1 LKRGAPMALWSDDE
15 VEERGEDS
23 GRDSSRGF
31 ARGFARVLAV
41 VAGLLVLAL
50 VAGTIY
56 GLASGTRQRKLARE
70 SDRAQVAADLAGH
83 ASFTA
88 IGTVRAKSADAKAA
102 VVVATIAFPY
112 DSRDK
117 AFADELA
124 RKAPVLKAAAESL
137 LSSRKAD
144 DLTPA
149 FEGAVKAALRDSFNS
164 RLSLGKV
171 TEIWLSDFAVIR

>member
-1 LKRGAPMALWSDDE
+1 MALWSDDE
-15 VEERGEDS
+15 VEEQERNYG
-23 GRDSSRGF
+23 RGF
-31 ARGFARVLAV
+31 TRVLAV

-50 VAGTIY
+50 IAGTIY
-56 GLASGTRQRKLARE
+56 GLASGTRQKKLARE
-70 SDRAQVAADLAGH
+70 SDRAQVAAELAGN

-88 IGTVRAKSADAKAA
+88 IGTVRAKSADAKSA

-117 AFADELA
+117 AFAEELS
-124 RKAPVLKAAAESL
+124 RKAPVLKAVAESV